1 MAEPFRLQVLLD
13 LSRDRLETA
22 SVELQRLRLHWT
34 EAQGKR
40 DQLTAYQ
47 GEYASTLQ
55 ERLSA
60 GIPSHLL
67 SDYRLFLDKLAR
79 AILAQGDEVD
89 RRRIAWE
96 QAHARWL
103 ELRQRE
109 QAMEVLLRR
118 HQAGQLVHEAR
129 REQKQQDEF
138 AAKSGKE
145 NPLQS

>member
-22 SVELQRLRLHWT
+22 STELQRLRQHWT
-34 EAQGKR
+34 EAQAKH
-40 DQLTAYQ
+40 DQLIAYQ
-47 GEYASTLQ
+47 SEYGATLQ

-60 GIPSHLL
+60 GIPAHLL

-79 AILAQGDEVD
+79 AIRAQSDEVD

-96 QAHARWL
+96 QAHAHWL
-103 ELRQRE
+103 VLRQRE
-109 QAMEVLLRR
+109 QALEVL
-118 HQAGQLVHEAR
+118 HQRHEAKQLLQESK

-138 AAKSGKE
+138 ALKTVQE
-145 NPLQS
+145 NPLRG